1 MHREEV
7 VGCFPR
13 FRPLL
18 LRAAAEAA
26 DFLLQANAL
35 LAELVQQEK
44 VAALEQKKVDI
55 EFVELLKEIRSSLRA
70 LVPQPLA
77 AAVAAPAAPSPH
89 QS

>member
-1 MHREEV
+1 M
-7 VGCFPR
+7 FSS
-13 FRPLL
+13 LSSA
-18 LRAAAEAA
+18 AAAEAA

>member
-1 MHREEV
+1 M
-7 VGCFPR
+7 FSS
-13 FRPLL
+13 LSSA
-18 LRAAAEAA
+18 AAAEAA

-70 LVPQPLA
+70 LVPQP
-77 AAVAAPAAPSPH
+77 H
-89 QS
+89 QQIKGCLVYLPIDVLLIAFFVRKR